1 MKLFEL
7 ENEKLPSKNTL
18 NVNELAKKH
27 GVSSQKI
34 RYEIKKG
41 TQVEFEH
48 TNDKKIAREIAMD
61 HIAEVLDY
69 YDRLERHVEN

>member
-7 ENEKLPSKNTL
+7 QENLPSVKTP

-27 GVSSQKI
+27 GVSTQMI
-34 RYEIKKG
+34 RHKIKKG
-41 TQVEFEH
+41 TEVEFEH
-48 TNDKKIAREIAMD
+48 TKNKATAREIAMD

-69 YDRLERHVEN
+69 YDKLEKYVEN